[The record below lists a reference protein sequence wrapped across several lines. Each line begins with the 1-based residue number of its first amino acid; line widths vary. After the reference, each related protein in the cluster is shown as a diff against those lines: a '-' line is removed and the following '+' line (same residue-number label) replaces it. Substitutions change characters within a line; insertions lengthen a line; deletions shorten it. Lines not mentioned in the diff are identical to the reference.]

1 MAVLYTNY
9 KNYPVAAH
17 SYSGGSE
24 FADCPQKY
32 DYNRRQGYKEKE
44 QRASSAFGTALEA
57 AVYWYHNNN
66 LDLYNAID
74 EWKRLWLLEKDKD
87 LTYSE
92 KDGDWESMYA
102 QGEEMLRLYK
112 VVLPSLPIKNPKFQ
126 INYKKELFPDT
137 EYAGLQFTSFIDI
150 LSEVEWDHPALPP
163 VTCPQNGQRQV
174 IIDMKTSG
182 VPYPSDPR
190 LSRLDPQLRSY
201 AWGSGIETVAFLVFI
216 KRSAVAEK
224 GDTVTL
230 LESFRHDIHPPG
242 SERFVLDASKN
253 ILTLVTEQVYAD
265 YKQAA
270 TGLKGN
276 ALKDKVKEFAEQFG
290 YEAAREET
298 TKQRI
303 QFLAAVIPEEDRLET
318 GEMIGIQARQIC
330 DANIQNFFPKRPGV
344 RFPNN
349 HCTFCSYLGLCIGD
363 EKMVEEKLIQIGT
376 KKPISVENHT
386 LVVENGA
393 NYSLAVE
400 NDWLEEI

>member
-9 KNYPVAAH
+9 KNYPVSAH

-24 FADCPQKY
+24 FADCPKKY

-163 VTCPQNGQRQV
+163 AICPQNGQRQI

-216 KRSAVAEK
+216 KRSANIEK

-230 LESFRHDIHPPG
+230 LESFKAELYPVG
-242 SERFVLDASKN
+242 TELFVLDASKN

-276 ALKDKVKEFAEQFG
+276 ALKDKVAEFALLG
-290 YEAAREET
+290 YEAAREEV

-363 EKMVEEKLIQIGT
+363 EKMVEEKLIQIGNVKT
-376 KKPISVENHT
+376 KVE
-386 LVVENGA
+386 EK
-393 NYSLAVE
+393 
-400 NDWLEEI
+400 DWLEEL